1 MFIFIDVVY
10 DCLSGLFLGD
20 VRLGENLLSGDSL
33 NERLGDIFL
42 ISGLWD
48 DLIILSVLSGVFA

>member
-1 MFIFIDVVY
+1 MIKKIIRKRAKRSKIW
-10 DCLSGLFLGD
+10 LMPKEELIELTKNS
-20 VRLGENLLSGDSL
+20 
-33 NERLGDIFL
+33 ERLGDIFL